1 MHCTCGDMEKVYL
14 SKFSFRAVFLSLIAI
29 IYVMCIKHH
38 LLSQQRFYKHH
49 TCWCV
54 CRKVQL
60 NTLMTQL
67 FSCRW
72 KSSIQLCT
80 PQLLFTRY
88 AQWTTKVLYLRT
100 TLLMTVTGTFWF
112 TRYPQFLTLL
122 WKLLTFLLELWI
134 LFELLKYWKLK
145 RVFMKNTPF
154 GFFSCLKG

>member
-1 MHCTCGDMEKVYL
+1 MHCTCGDMAKVYL

-60 NTLMTQL
+60 NTLMNQL
-67 FSCRW
+67 FFCRW
-72 KSSIQLCT
+72 KSSIQLFT

-88 AQWTTKVLYLRT
+88 AQGNYQSALLTYH

-112 TRYPQFLTLL
+112 TRYPSIFNFALNI
-122 WKLLTFLLELWI
+122 ELWI

-145 RVFMKNTPF
+145 GVFMKNTPF